1 MPLIPARKDF
11 DKMSGYLYGLFLLI
25 SFGASIA
32 GAICGIGGG
41 VIIKPTLDAFGVLS
55 VSAISFLSGCTVL
68 AMTCY
73 SVIKGKMSGESLVD
87 MKTGTPLAIGA
98 AIGGVVGKSMFQAVS
113 SLFADKDMVGAV
125 QAACLLVIT
134 LGTLIYTIKKD
145 RIHTHH
151 VTNPVICVLI
161 GLVLGI
167 LSSFLGIGGGPI
179 NLVVLFFFFSMDTKA
194 AAQNSLYI
202 ILFSQ
207 ITGLLNSLVTG
218 TVPEFSIWLLVL
230 MVIGGILGG
239 MSGRVINKK
248 IDEMVV
254 DKLFLFLMVVIIG
267 INIYNIYQ
275 FM

>member
-134 LGTLIYTIKKD
+134 LGTLIYTIKKEK
-145 RIHTHH
+145 IHTHH

>member
-113 SLFADKDMVGAV
+113 SLFTDKDMVGAV